1 MAHTRKEYPL
11 ELKKRVVARV
21 ESGELTSGVAAHE
34 YGVRPDQVKRW
45 VEQFGSASSEV
56 EGGGSKGG
64 GSKRKR
70 QEVAALEAEIRRL
83 KRDLEKAEAERDFLK
98 KAASYFARAT
108 P

>member
-1 MAHTRKEYPL
+1 MAHARKEYPL

-21 ESGELTSGVAAHE
+21 ESGELTPGVAAHE
-34 YGVRPDQVKRW
+34 YGLRPDQVRRW
-45 VEQFGSASSEV
+45 VEQFGSGSSEG
-56 EGGGSKGG
+56 ESRKGDG
-64 GSKRKR
+64 
-70 QEVAALEAEIRRL
+70 QQVAALEAEIRRL

>member
-21 ESGELTSGVAAHE
+21 ESGELMVGVAAHE
-34 YGVRPDQVKRW
+34 YGVRVDQVERW
-45 VEQFGSASSEV
+45 VEQFGSATAR
-56 EGGGSKGG
+56 EGKGAG
-64 GSKRKR
+64 RKEER
-70 QEVAALEAEIRRL
+70 QQLALLEAEVKRL
-83 KRDLEKAEAERDFLK
+83 KKELEKAEAERDFLK

>member
-21 ESGELTSGVAAHE
+21 ESGELTVGVAAHE
-34 YGVRPDQVKRW
+34 YGVRVDQVKRW
-45 VEQFGSASSEV
+45 VEQFGSAPAR
-56 EGGGSKGG
+56 GGKGVG
-64 GSKRKR
+64 RNEDR
-70 QEVAALEAEIRRL
+70 QQLALLEAEVKRL
-83 KRDLEKAEAERDFLK
+83 KRELEKAEAERDFLK

>member
-1 MAHTRKEYPL
+1 MSQTRKEYPL

-21 ESGELTSGVAAHE
+21 ESGELTVGVAAHE

-45 VEQFGSASSEV
+45 VEQFGNVSTS
-56 EGGGSKGG
+56 GSKDAG
-64 GSKRKR
+64 RKGER
-70 QEVAALEAEIRRL
+70 QQLALLEAEVRRL
-83 KRDLEKAEAERDFLK
+83 KRELEKAEAERDFLK